1 MRRVIRSQE
10 TRHRAAVAVLRML
23 GITAAYY
30 LSGRLGLLRQVSVEG
45 SVVTPLWP
53 PTGISLA
60 ALLYLGAGVW
70 PGIALGALLTVVTLG
85 GSLSASGAGI
95 AAANT
100 LAPLC
105 AYLALRAVGFRRE
118 LDRLRDGVV
127 LVFLGAMG
135 GMLVSAT
142 VGALTLVLS
151 GDLDSRHFWQ
161 VWSAWWAGDAMGVLM
176 VTPLLLVLRKAR
188 LPRVGDRWME
198 ASALAVVAVGVAIV
212 ATRSPLSM
220 IYLLFP
226 VLVWAAL
233 RFQLAGS
240 APCAL
245 LMSVMAIIAGTGRVG
260 PFAGHTVLE
269 VMLNLSILNGCVALT
284 ALLLGAIV
292 TEHNNIR
299 RETELACEELA
310 ALVEELAPRPDAEGR
325 ADGSAG
331 PG

>member
-1 MRRVIRSQE
+1 MIRSE
-10 TRHRAAVAVLRML
+10 ENRRRAVTVVQML
-23 GITAAYY
+23 AITAAYFG
-30 LSGRLGLLRQVSVEG
+30 SARLGLLRQVSVE
-45 SVVTPLWP
+45 SAVVTPLWP
-53 PTGISLA
+53 PSGIALA
-60 ALLYLGAGVW
+60 SFLYLGVRIW
-70 PGIALGALLTVVTLG
+70 PAIALGAVLVVMSLTDSFTFWSAAVAA
-85 GSLSASGAGI
+85 GS
-95 AAANT
+95 T

-105 AYLALRAVGFRRE
+105 SYLALRAVGFRVE

-135 GMLVSAT
+135 GMVISAT
-142 VGALTLVLS
+142 AGAGVQLLS
-151 GDLDSRHFWQ
+151 GSLPADQFWQ

-188 LPRVGDRWME
+188 MPRLDDRWAE
-198 ASALAVVAVGVAIV
+198 ALALALVAVAATVV
-212 ATRSPLSM
+212 ATRSSLSM

-245 LMSVMAIIAGTGRVG
+245 LMSVMAIIAGTGGVG
-260 PFAGHTVLE
+260 PFEDHSVLE

-284 ALLLGAIV
+284 ALLLAAIV

-299 RETELACEELA
+299 HETEVACEELA
-310 ALVEELAPRPDAEGR
+310 ALVEELAPRPSSGGWS
-325 ADGSAG
+325 DGPRSG
-331 PG
+331 LG

>member
-1 MRRVIRSQE
+1 MIRSQE

-30 LSGRLGLLRQVSVEG
+30 VSGRLGLLRQVGVEG

-60 ALLYLGAGVW
+60 ALLYLGVGVW

-85 GSLSASGAGI
+85 GSLSPSGAGI

-105 AYLALRAVGFRRE
+105 AYFALRAVGFRRE

-151 GDLDSRHFWQ
+151 GDLGSRHFWQ

-198 ASALAVVAVGVAIV
+198 ASALAVVAVGVTIV

>member
-1 MRRVIRSQE
+1 MIRSQE
-10 TRHRAAVAVLRML
+10 TRHRAVAVLRML

-30 LSGRLGLLRQVSVEG
+30 LSGQLGLLRQVSVEG

-70 PGIALGALLTVVTLG
+70 PGIALGALLTLVDLSG
-85 GSLSASGAGI
+85 GLSPSGAGI
-95 AAANT
+95 TAAST

-105 AYLALRAVGFRRE
+105 ACFALRAVGFHRE

-142 VGALTLVLS
+142 VGAVTLVLN
-151 GDLDSRHFWQ
+151 GDLSSHHFWQ
-161 VWSAWWAGDAMGVLM
+161 VWSAWWAGDAMGVLV

-188 LPRVGDRWME
+188 LPRAGDRWVE
-198 ASALAVVAVGVAIV
+198 ASGLAVVTVVITV
-212 ATRSPLSM
+212 VVTRSPLPM

-226 VLVWAAL
+226 VLIWAAL

-240 APCAL
+240 TPCAL
-245 LMSVMAIIAGTGRVG
+245 LMSVMAIIAGTGRAG

-269 VMLNLSILNGCVALT
+269 VMLNLTVLNACVALT

-310 ALVEELAPRPDAEGR
+310 ALVEELAPRPDAGDGR
-325 ADGSAG
+325 TDSTAG
-331 PG
+331 PPAPL

>member
-1 MRRVIRSQE
+1 MIRSQE
-10 TRHRAAVAVLRML
+10 TRHRAVAVLRML
-23 GITAAYY
+23 GVTAAYY
-30 LSGRLGLLRQVSVEG
+30 LSGRLGLLRQVGVEG
-45 SVVTPLWP
+45 AVVTPLWP

-85 GSLSASGAGI
+85 GTLSAAGVGI

-100 LAPLC
+100 LAPVC
-105 AYLALRAVGFRRE
+105 ACAALRAVGFRTE
-118 LDRLRDGVV
+118 LDRLRDGVA

-142 VGALTLVLS
+142 VGTATLMLG
-151 GDLDSRHFWQ
+151 GDLGVRQFGQ
-161 VWSAWWAGDAMGVLM
+161 VWSAWWAGDVMGVLM
-176 VTPLLLVLRKAR
+176 VTPLLLVVRRAR
-188 LPRVGDRWME
+188 LPRADDRWVE
-198 ASALAVVAVGVAIV
+198 ASALAVVAVGATIV

-220 IYLLFP
+220 LYLLFP

-245 LMSVMAIIAGTGRVG
+245 LMSVMAIVAGTGGVG
-260 PFAGHTVLE
+260 PFAGHPVLE
-269 VMLNLSILNGCVALT
+269 VMLNLTVLNGCVALT
-284 ALLLGAIV
+284 ALLLAAIV

-310 ALVEELAPRPDAEGR
+310 ALVEELAPRRDTGGR
-325 ADGSAG
+325 SDGPAD
-331 PG
+331 PPRPV